1 MDLSLEI
8 DSQGGTIIPAKQKW
22 DLDHPRLVPQFNYYK
37 MKRSKNYKKAKSL
50 VTKDIYNLDEALKLL
65 PETSTVKFDPSV
77 ELHVNTGLDPKHAD
91 QILRVSA
98 NLPHGTGKKITIIA
112 FVPEN
117 LVAEAKKAGA
127 AEAGLEDLVEKI
139 SKGWMDFD
147 LAVAHPQVMKNL
159 GKIAKQLGQ
168 ARKMPAPKSGTVSE
182 DVAGTI
188 ENLMKGQ
195 IEIRTDK
202 FGSLHNIVGK
212 LSFGEAKLSENIQ
225 EVIKTVKQNKPEGSR
240 GTYIKSV
247 YLTTSMG
254 PSLPLNV
261 TEV

>member
-1 MDLSLEI
+1 
-8 DSQGGTIIPAKQKW
+8 
-22 DLDHPRLVPQFNYYK
+22 
-37 MKRSKNYKKAKSL
+37 MKRSKNYKNSKAL
-50 VTKDIYNLDEALKLL
+50 ITQDIYSLDEALKLL
-65 PETSTVKFDPSV
+65 PQTSTVKFDPSV
-77 ELHVNTGLDPKHAD
+77 ELHINTGLDPKHAD

-98 NLPHGTGKKITIIA
+98 NLPHGTGKKITVIA

-117 LVAEAKKAGA
+117 MVAEAKKAGA

-168 ARKMPAPKSGTVSE
+168 ARKMPSPKSGTVTEEVSE
-182 DVAGTI
+182 TI
-188 ENLMKGQ
+188 QSLMKGQ

-202 FGSLHNIVGK
+202 YGSLHNIIGK
-212 LSFGEAKLSENIQ
+212 LSFGSEKIGEN
-225 EVIKTVKQNKPEGSR
+225 VKTVLDTVKQNKPAGSK

-247 YLTTSMG
+247 FLTTSMG
-254 PSLPLNV
+254 PSLPININ
-261 TEV
+261 EM